1 MNKENISEKLDK
13 LVTEILV
20 NDKTRNAK
28 IQEFIELFV
37 DNFNENLSH
46 NATPLSNLVKGLKRL
61 TQNLSKHTLQALQM
75 LNCI

>member
-1 MNKENISEKLDK
+1 MSKENISEKLDK

-46 NATPLSNLVKGLKRL
+46 NATPLSCYRF
-61 TQNLSKHTLQALQM
+61 
-75 LNCI
+75 